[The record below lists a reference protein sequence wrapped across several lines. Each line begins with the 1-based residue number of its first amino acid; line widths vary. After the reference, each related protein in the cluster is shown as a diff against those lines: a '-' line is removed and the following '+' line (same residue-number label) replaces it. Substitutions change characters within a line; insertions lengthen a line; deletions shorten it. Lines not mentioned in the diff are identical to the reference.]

1 MKSLLTV
8 RAETETPVSAV
19 SIRRMPRFVI
29 LSLFSFA
36 TVLFR
41 KTLNHMLG
49 YPRVPA
55 DMPLYDILNEFQK
68 GSSHL
73 AAVVKIKG
81 KSKIPLLTADRGKM
95 EEDRLINGCVA
106 IDVDKGTRSLT
117 NMPTLQENDSTTN
130 GISNISDDI
139 EDGEVIGII
148 TLEDVFEELLQVSS
162 ASKFYVWMWNDLLMH

>member
-1 MKSLLTV
+1 M
-8 RAETETPVSAV
+8 
-19 SIRRMPRFVI
+19 
-29 LSLFSFA
+29 
-36 TVLFR
+36 
-41 KTLNHMLG
+41 HG

-81 KSKIPLLTADRGKM
+81 KTKNPLLLADREKL
-95 EEDRLINGCVA
+95 EEARLTNGCVA
-106 IDVDKGTRSLT
+106 IDVDKRPRSLT
-117 NMPTLQENDSTTN
+117 NMPTVQENDATTN
-130 GISNISDDI
+130 GISNSSDDI

-162 ASKFYVWMWNDLLMH
+162 ASKFYFWISE

>member
-1 MKSLLTV
+1 M
-8 RAETETPVSAV
+8 
-19 SIRRMPRFVI
+19 
-29 LSLFSFA
+29 
-36 TVLFR
+36 
-41 KTLNHMLG
+41 HG

-81 KSKIPLLTADRGKM
+81 KSKIPLHTADRGKM

-106 IDVDKGTRSLT
+106 IDVDKGPWST
-117 NMPTLQENDSTTN
+117 NMPTLQENDSTIN
-130 GISNISDDI
+130 GISNLSDDI

-162 ASKFYVWMWNDLLMH
+162 ASKFYVWIWNDLLMH